1 MFGDRPAAR
10 SRVVWWALTVG
21 LVALGLFT
29 LYAYIGTV
37 VFGLFIYYIARP
49 VDRQIRTVVDR
60 RGVAAF
66 LSLAVFEVPF
76 LAVAG
81 YVLLLALREVQAYS
95 GAGAELVARFLPVG
109 VAEVERAIADP
120 VTYLSSLEST
130 TLSQVLTAGLD
141 VLGPALRL
149 VLHVFLAIAI
159 AFYLLR
165 DGGRIAAW
173 FREEAGEE
181 SALVTYAEL
190 VDRDLRIVYFG
201 NIRTVVVVA
210 VLGIVVYNSLNL
222 VAPPGLAIPLPNV
235 LALLT
240 GAATLIPVVVGKV
253 VYLPVTAY
261 LANAAIETDP
271 GTLWFPAL
279 VAITALLVLD
289 LFPIMLVRPLLA
301 GQSTHGG
308 LMMFS
313 YIFGGLLFGWYGI
326 FLGPLLVVMGI
337 HLLRVGVSEL
347 IHGEEITPA
356 VTTAPQ
362 LGSMP
367 DVGREPS
374 EEPDAEPESVAEE

>member
-1 MFGDRPAAR
+1 VFDDRPAAR
-10 SRVVWWALTVG
+10 SRVVWWGLTLG
-21 LVALGLFT
+21 LVALALFT
-29 LYAYIGTV
+29 LYSYVGTV

-49 VDRQIRTVVDR
+49 VDRQIRTIVDR

-66 LSLAVFEVPF
+66 LSLAVFEIPF

-81 YVLLLALREVQAYS
+81 YVLLLALRELQAYS
-95 GAGAELVARFLPVG
+95 GAGAELVARVLPVG
-109 VAEVERAIADP
+109 TAEVERAIADP
-120 VTYLSSLEST
+120 VAYLSSLEST

-141 VLGPALRL
+141 VLGPVLRL
-149 VLHVFLAIAI
+149 VLHVFLAVAI

-165 DGGRIAAW
+165 DGDRIAAW
-173 FREEAGEE
+173 FREEVGED
-181 SALVTYAEL
+181 SALLTYAEL

-222 VAPPGLAIPLPNV
+222 VAPPGLTIPLPNV

-253 VYLPVTAY
+253 VYLPLAAY

-271 GTLWFPAL
+271 GALWFPVL
-279 VAITALLVLD
+279 VAVTALLVLD

-326 FLGPLLVVMGI
+326 FLGPLLLVLGI
-337 HLLRVGVSEL
+337 HLIRVGFSEL
-347 IHGEEITPA
+347 AHGEEITPA

-367 DVGREPS
+367 DVR
-374 EEPDAEPESVAEE
+374 EEPASDPDSEPESTAED